1 MQITNDSSFWR
12 AFEDN
17 KVTHSVAHY
26 LMAVDH
32 LRGELGYARVTD
44 VAGLLGISR
53 GAASLALSHLKEK
66 GLVAEDPNRFLL
78 LSDEGTNVAKTVEHN
93 FILLSCFFENVLGLP
108 HEVAHADACKMEH
121 LLCDDSSRALVRFL
135 QVLLSDKDRLEK
147 FLEEFNSQED
157 LCHYSDGP
165 CLLCQPNGECLL
177 PNTSKFLHCPIDQ
190 PAGDP
195 SPTVR

>member
-1 MQITNDSSFWR
+1 MQVTNDSTYWR

-26 LMAVDH
+26 LMAIDH

-66 GLVAEDPNRFLL
+66 GLVEEDPNRFLL
-78 LSDEGTNVAKTVEHN
+78 LSEEGVLLARTVEHN

-108 HEVAHADACKMEH
+108 HDIAHADACKMEH
-121 LLCDDSSRALVRFL
+121 LLCEESSSALVRFL
-135 QVLLSDKDRLEK
+135 QVLLSDKERLES
-147 FLEEFNSQED
+147 FMEQYNSQDD
-157 LCHYSDGP
+157 LCRSSGGP
-165 CLLCQPNGECLL
+165 CLLCQPHGECLMPSL
-177 PNTSKFLHCPIDQ
+177 SKFQHCPLEQ
-190 PAGDP
+190 PNLA
-195 SPTVR
+195 